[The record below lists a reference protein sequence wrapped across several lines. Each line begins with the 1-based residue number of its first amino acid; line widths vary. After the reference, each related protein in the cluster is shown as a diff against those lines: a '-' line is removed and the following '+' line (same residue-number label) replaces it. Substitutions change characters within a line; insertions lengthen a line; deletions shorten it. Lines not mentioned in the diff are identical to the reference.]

1 MCGIAGYAG
10 PHPPGRDRI
19 ERALALL
26 RHRGPDHAA
35 YREFTTPDGRHV
47 TLMYVRLSIIDLDPR
62 ANQPLRAGPLWLT
75 YNGELYNYLEVR
87 SRLEREGVEFGTQ
100 SDTEVLAKALE
111 HLGWDALDSCEGMWA
126 FASYDEADGTF
137 ALCRDRFGEKP
148 LYVHRDNEGGLWFA
162 SEPKALF
169 ALLGRALPPNL
180 DQIRRFLVNGYKS
193 LYKHGET
200 FFEGLTELEPG
211 SLLTVSGDGRE
222 QTRRYWTAPEPDPD
236 DDMDFDDAV
245 AGTRE
250 RLIRSVELRLRA
262 DVPLA
267 FCMSGGVDSVSLI
280 SIAAR
285 ELGED
290 LHGFTIVN
298 SDARYEEQAMVELAK
313 SELGIRHTA
322 VALDTTDFLERLR
335 AIVRQHDSPVAT
347 ISYFVQWL
355 LMGAIHQHGYRV
367 SVSGTAADE
376 LFSGYYDHHLA
387 YLREVREDAVLHAR
401 ARAAWEEHVRPLVRN
416 PYLREAE
423 LFVRDASF
431 RDHIYFDAPEFAG
444 WLCNG
449 FAGAGAPEPF
459 DERAFTRDL
468 LRNRMLNELFAEAV
482 PVILHEDD
490 LNAMSFSIEN
500 RSPFLDRE
508 LFEFSLTIPTR
519 HLIRDGRAKAVLR
532 EAMRGIA
539 PDAVLDNRRKV
550 GFNAPLLDLLDTSD
564 PATRTEV
571 LADGPIWEIVDRD
584 RVAELLDRD
593 ELPNSRSKF
602 LFSVLA
608 SKMFLEEWGCG

>member
-1 MCGIAGYAG
+1 
-10 PHPPGRDRI
+10 
-19 ERALALL
+19 
-26 RHRGPDHAA
+26 
-35 YREFTTPDGRHV
+35 
-47 TLMYVRLSIIDLDPR
+47 MYVRLSIIDLDAR
-62 ANQPLRAGPLWLT
+62 ANQPLRSGSRWLT

-87 SRLEREGVEFGTQ
+87 ERLVREGVDFATA
-100 SDTEVLAKALE
+100 SDTEVLVTALDR
-111 HLGWDALDSCEGMWA
+111 HGWDALDGCEGMWA
-126 FASYDEADGTF
+126 FATYDEADGTF

-148 LYVHRDNEGGLWFA
+148 LFIHRDGEGGVWFA

-169 ALLGRALPPNL
+169 ALLGRTLEPNL
-180 DQIRRFLVNGYKS
+180 RQIRRFLVNGYKS
-193 LYKHGET
+193 LYKSGET
-200 FFEGLTELEPG
+200 FFEGLDELDPG
-211 SLLTVSGDGRE
+211 AVLTIGPGGEERSW
-222 QTRRYWTAPEPDPD
+222 RYWTPPEPVAAA
-236 DDMDFDDAV
+236 DMDFDAAV
-245 AGTRE
+245 AGTRA

-290 LHGFTIVN
+290 VHGFTIVN
-298 SDARYEEQAMVELAK
+298 SDARYEEQAMVDAAVA
-313 SELGIRHTA
+313 ELGIRHTA
-322 VALDTTDFLERLR
+322 VALDTTGFLARLR
-335 AIVRQHDSPVAT
+335 TIVRQHDSPVAT

-355 LMGAIHQHGYRV
+355 LMGAIHDGGYRV

-387 YLREVREDAVLHAR
+387 YLREMLGEPALYAR
-401 ARAAWEEHVRPLVRN
+401 SRSAWEEHVRPVVRN
-416 PYLREAE
+416 PHLRDAE
-423 LFVRDASF
+423 LFVRDPSF
-431 RDHIYFDAPEFAG
+431 REHIYFDAPEFAS
-444 WLCNG
+444 WLQNG
-449 FAGAGAPEPF
+449 SAGGLEPF
-459 DERAFTRDL
+459 DERAFTPDL

-490 LNAMSFSIEN
+490 LNAMAFSIEN

-508 LFEFSLTIPTR
+508 LFEFSQTIPTR

-539 PDAVLDNRRKV
+539 PDVVLDNRRKV
-550 GFNAPLLDLLDTSD
+550 GFNAPLLDLLDPSD
-564 PATRTEV
+564 PEV
-571 LADGPIWEIVDRD
+571 RAALLADSPIWEIVDRD
-584 RVAELLDRD
+584 RVAALLELS

-608 SKMFLEEWGCG
+608 SKMFLEESGCG

>member
-10 PHPPGRDRI
+10 PDPLASERI
-19 ERALALL
+19 ERARKLL
-26 RHRGPDHAA
+26 HHRGPDHSAHRSFVTLA
-35 YREFTTPDGRHV
+35 GRHV
-47 TLMYVRLSIIDLDPR
+47 TLMYARLSIIDLDPR
-62 ANQPLRAGPLWLT
+62 ANQPLRSGSRWLT
-75 YNGELYNYLEVR
+75 YNGELYNYLELRERLVR
-87 SRLEREGVEFGTQ
+87 KGVAFDTR
-100 SDTEVLAKALE
+100 SDTEVLVKAID
-111 HLGWDALDSCEGMWA
+111 HLGWDALDACEGMWA
-126 FASYDEADGTF
+126 FATYDDAEGTL

-148 LYVHRDNEGGLWFA
+148 LYVHRDADGGLYFA

-180 DQIRRFLVNGYKS
+180 GHIRRFLVNGYKS
-193 LYKHGET
+193 LYKRGET
-200 FFEGLTELEPG
+200 FFEGLSELDPG
-211 SLLTVSGDGRE
+211 SVLVVDAAGVERDW
-222 QTRRYWTAPEPDPD
+222 RYWNAPTPAAVE
-236 DDMDFDDAV
+236 MEFEDAA

-285 ELGED
+285 ELGQD
-290 LHGFTIVN
+290 VHGFTIVN
-298 SDARYEEQAMVELAK
+298 SDARYEEQAMVELAVAQ
-313 SELGIRHTA
+313 LGIRHTP
-322 VALDTTDFLERLR
+322 VRLDTADFLARLR
-335 AIVRQHDSPVAT
+335 AVVRQHDSPVAT

-355 LMGAIHQHGYRV
+355 LMGAIHEGGYRV
-367 SVSGTAADE
+367 SVSGTGADE

-387 YLREVREDAVLHAR
+387 YLREVHDDAALHAS
-401 ARAAWEEHVRPLVRN
+401 ARAAWERHVQPLVRN
-416 PYLREAE
+416 PYLREPA
-423 LFVRDASF
+423 LFVRDATF
-431 RDHIYFDAPEFAG
+431 RDHIYLGADEFAS
-444 WLCNG
+444 WLSDGC
-449 FAGAGAPEPF
+449 AGASEPF
-459 DERAFTRDL
+459 GERDYTPDL

-500 RSPFLDRE
+500 RSPFLDRD

-519 HLIRDGRAKAVLR
+519 HLIRDGRTKAVLR
-532 EAMRGIA
+532 ESMRGIA

-550 GFNAPLLDLLDTSD
+550 GFNAPLFDLLDPTD
-564 PATRTEV
+564 PAVRAE
-571 LADGPIWEIVDRD
+571 LDADSPIWEVVDRD
-584 RVAELLDRD
+584 RVTTLLAQQ

-608 SKMFLEEWGCG
+608 SKMFLEECGCA